1 MVQGGGGAMYSGCG
15 SVSGVCG
22 VFVLVPAWCAC
33 CTSKQIV
40 YAAQQRKAGITHTA
54 SIEAQCVFIAVTL
67 LQQSQRQLLPQQ
79 SGTRCAVSCKMTSPC
94 FFFRTCT
101 IGMTA
106 LPMAASLL
114 SWCSAK
120 TCRKQGQKMT
130 STQHKHSSTQA
141 QCSWARLDGRHG
153 IAAQHSGLQC
163 YTTTKCSRRHSAASR
178 RTACSST
185 HLGMALRTLF
195 KLSPTPVAVLMTCCS

>member
-1 MVQGGGGAMYSGCG
+1 MRVHSCDAAPTEPAPVVASAIRHSLCG
-15 SVSGVCG
+15 
-22 VFVLVPAWCAC
+22 FL
-33 CTSKQIV
+33 QDDI
-40 YAAQQRKAGITHTA
+40 
-54 SIEAQCVFIAVTL
+54 TL
-67 LQQSQRQLLPQQ
+67 L
-79 SGTRCAVSCKMTSPC
+79 
-94 FFFRTCT
+94 FFRTCT